1 MKLKEQTVYI
11 PIGINEANESTF
23 VTMSKVRG
31 QIHLKQE
38 NKICLSKEELI
49 ELLGIAW
56 QGGKDF
62 ENAGWNNQEYL
73 MGLPEIPKEQFI
85 NQLIDNTK
93 Q

>member
-11 PIGINEANESTF
+11 PTQHCNVKGDTYDIFEPDD
-23 VTMSKVRG
+23 VTEVHN
-31 QIHLKQE
+31 Q
-38 NKICLSKEELI
+38 ICLSKEELI

-62 ENAGWNNQEYL
+62 ENAGWNNQEYM